1 MVATSRHGLFSLVGG
16 DESLLSCDDLQKVYC
31 VNPEESV
38 GRALM
43 VEAEVKCSLTHQR
56 IAIIFWKQIEGA
68 FSRACEMF
76 SAVKI
81 LICWPDR
88 AIALAWCVQ
97 QRLAT
102 GCLGLAV
109 FISSRALSLNYSYN

>member
-1 MVATSRHGLFSLVGG
+1 
-16 DESLLSCDDLQKVYC
+16 
-31 VNPEESV
+31 
-38 GRALM
+38 M
-43 VEAEVKCSLTHQR
+43 VEAEVKCSLTHQG
-56 IAIIFWKQIEGA
+56 IPIIFWKQIEGA

-76 SAVKI
+76 FSSKH

-102 GCLGLAV
+102 GCVGLAV
-109 FISSRALSLNYSYN
+109 FISSRALSLILLKVN